1 MPTYR
6 HLPGRRQFG
15 ETSLPV
21 GLPLTSVRAVAVKR
35 RATAGEQSTG
45 RRACGAPN
53 LADAA
58 DKNSTQTI
66 ETG

>member
-6 HLPGRRQFG
+6 LPGRRQFG

-21 GLPLTSVRAVAVKR
+21 GLPLTSVRAVAVI
-35 RATAGEQSTG
+35 ATGDCGRTNGTG